1 MVTRPNGEYL
11 NCPFC
16 DSDDIQDIYIRDG
29 RQIVCCACGC
39 SVNSFQPDASSKA
52 LAKWNTRSVKFEEA
66 EEVIARKKLD
76 EALDKFVK
84 DVRDVIQY
92 KVNDSISVDE
102 VLKGIKRIDV
112 SSEKMTQ
119 YIVLGW
125 VQRMIYETL
134 AEDFDE
140 KYVAQFFDNSYYQ
153 IGAQH
158 IGPEDFS
165 EKAKPYD
172 K

>member
-1 MVTRPNGEYL
+1 MTQDQEEREEQEARQKL
-11 NCPFC
+11 N
-16 DSDDIQDIYIRDG
+16 
-29 RQIVCCACGC
+29 
-39 SVNSFQPDASSKA
+39 
-52 LAKWNTRSVKFEEA
+52 
-66 EEVIARKKLD
+66 
-76 EALDKFVK
+76 EALDKFVV
-84 DVRDVIQY
+84 DVRDAIQY

-102 VLKGIKRIDV
+102 VLKGIERFEI

-125 VQRMIYETL
+125 VQRMLYETI